1 MTPMSKKIDEARKH
15 LNKALKK
22 HAQVVGSTA
31 VSLKKSERAAAAV
44 VEAAEKYAEVV
55 KKKTGLASP
64 FEGIT
69 APSLEKVTIA
79 SLEAER
85 DKLSTK
91 PIPTI
96 TSAAG

>member
-1 MTPMSKKIDEARKH
+1 MSKKIDEARKQ

-22 HAQVVGSTA
+22 HADVVGGSA
-31 VSLKKSERAAAAV
+31 VSLKKSQRAAAAV
-44 VEAAEKYAEVV
+44 HEAAANYAAVV
-55 KKKTGLASP
+55 HHKTGLASP

-69 APSLEKVTIA
+69 PESLEPATIA

-96 TSAAG
+96 KSTAV

>member
-1 MTPMSKKIDEARKH
+1 MSKKIDEARKH

-22 HAQVVGSTA
+22 HAEVVGGTA
-31 VSLKKSERAAAAV
+31 VSLKKSQRAASAVFDAAQ
-44 VEAAEKYAEVV
+44 AYAEAVHT
-55 KKKTGLASP
+55 KTGLASP

-69 APSLEKVTIA
+69 PVSLEPATIA

-96 TSAAG
+96 RSAS